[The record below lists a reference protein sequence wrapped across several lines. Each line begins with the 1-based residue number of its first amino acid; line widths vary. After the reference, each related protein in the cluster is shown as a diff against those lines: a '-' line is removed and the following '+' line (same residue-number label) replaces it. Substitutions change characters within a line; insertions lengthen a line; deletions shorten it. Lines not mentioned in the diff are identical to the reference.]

1 MIKFESGLDSA
12 TKKIQDDEQRLQW
25 IKPDAKI
32 AEVAKATL
40 SGVNVHNS
48 ADLQSCAS

>member
-12 TKKIQDDEQRLQW
+12 TKQSQNDEQRLQW
-25 IKPDAKI
+25 QKPDAKV

-40 SGVNVHNS
+40 SGIHVHNS
-48 ADLQSCAS
+48 ADLQTCAS